1 MLALENDLLSLY
13 QNMRPK
19 FKLVLED
26 NFLNLHQ
33 VETFQTGPLEN

>member
-19 FKLVLED
+19 FKIED